1 MSTELTIVNQH
12 LRFPT
17 VTLVEPS
24 PSAFIHIAA
33 EVDARPAFLPNSGK
47 KKRAVMRC
55 KECCH
60 QLRSAPGVL
69 DASVFDAIL
78 IPPGR
83 GEFIKK
89 RKGKVHIARFDVA
102 ILIEC
107 ESLDAAELLRT
118 HPAYTELVQL
128 IFSAASLVH
137 QITATNVR
145 RIAPVDHSRG
155 GVFLFNYFFA
165 DSVDQ
170 NLSVWNYTAGWFQ
183 AETGLDNSTVLLPI
197 DPQINRNTASS
208 TIAAGTRSVKYCHPS
223 FSRDLFA
230 LMFWI
235 TLQRIILPPCRF
247 CIAWLD
253 KQARD
258 RVLLK
263 WIPFITRAESLS
275 LGRSASLHAST

>member
-1 MSTELTIVNQH
+1 MRGLHFCQTAARRSGQSCAAKSAATNCG
-12 LRFPT
+12 LRQEFLRLPCSMRFSFRQ
-17 VTLVEPS
+17 VEVS
-24 PSAFIHIAA
+24 SSRR
-33 EVDARPAFLPNSGK
+33 EK
-47 KKRAVMRC
+47 
-55 KECCH
+55 
-60 QLRSAPGVL
+60 
-69 DASVFDAIL
+69 
-78 IPPGR
+78 GR
-83 GEFIKK
+83 F
-89 RKGKVHIARFDVA
+89 IARFDVA

-230 LMFWI
+230 LIFWI

>member
-1 MSTELTIVNQH
+1 M
-12 LRFPT
+12 
-17 VTLVEPS
+17 
-24 PSAFIHIAA
+24 
-33 EVDARPAFLPNSGK
+33 
-47 KKRAVMRC
+47 
-55 KECCH
+55 
-60 QLRSAPGVL
+60 
-69 DASVFDAIL
+69 FDAIL

-89 RKGKVHIARFDVA
+89 RKGKVSIARFDVD

-118 HPAYTELVQL
+118 HPAYTELVLL
-128 IFSAASLVH
+128 IFSATSLVH

-155 GVFLFNYFFA
+155 GVFIFNYFFA

-170 NLSVWNYTAGWFQ
+170 NLSVWNYTVGWFQ
-183 AETGLDNSTVLLPI
+183 AETGLDNSTVLLRI

-208 TIAAGTRSVKYCHPS
+208 TIAAGIRSVKYCHPS

-235 TLQRIILPPCRF
+235 TLQ
-247 CIAWLD
+247 
-253 KQARD
+253 
-258 RVLLK
+258 
-263 WIPFITRAESLS
+263 
-275 LGRSASLHAST
+275 